1 VGSCT
6 VKLVIEANDDG
17 CILVK
22 ECRGVVVV
30 RTCCNGVAVVEVEVV
45 VLDEQ
50 DG

>member
-6 VKLVIEANDDG
+6 VRLAIEVNNDG

-30 RTCCNGVAVVEVEVV
+30 RTCCNGVTVVVIEVV
-45 VLDEQ
+45 VLDE
-50 DG
+50 